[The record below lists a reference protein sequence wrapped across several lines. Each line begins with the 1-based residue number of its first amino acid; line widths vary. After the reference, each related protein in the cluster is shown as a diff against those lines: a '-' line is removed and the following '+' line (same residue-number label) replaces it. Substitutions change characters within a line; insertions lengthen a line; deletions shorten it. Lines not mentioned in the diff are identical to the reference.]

1 MRLLDTLI
9 KKRDHHLDMAR
20 KFQDLIAVVTG
31 EPDIAKKVHDHRLS
45 VVEQAFA
52 QHAANGNG
60 NGNGHAPKKS
70 NHIRSA
76 KFRKAQGL
84 RMKKLWKEKRA
95 MMLRVTRAAQRKS
108 AASRKANNAA
118 AREATV

>member
-20 KFQDLIAVVTG
+20 KFQDLIAVMQG
-31 EPDIAKKVHDHRLS
+31 DQDFAKHTHSRTMSIMDEAL
-45 VVEQAFA
+45 A
-52 QHAANGNG
+52 QHSQANG
-60 NGNGHAPKKS
+60 NGNGHAPKKPS
-70 NHIRSA
+70 HMRSA

-108 AASRKANNAA
+108 VASRKANNAA
-118 AREATV
+118 ARDATV